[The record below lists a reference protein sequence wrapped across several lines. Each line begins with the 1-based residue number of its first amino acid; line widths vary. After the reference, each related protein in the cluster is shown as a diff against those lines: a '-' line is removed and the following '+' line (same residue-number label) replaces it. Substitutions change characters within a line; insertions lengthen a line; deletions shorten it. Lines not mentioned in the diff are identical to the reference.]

1 MKKITLLSLF
11 LFVFLCAA
19 APSYALGNRTCQ
31 DAYGGAL
38 PDPLPRWLQISIP
51 AADLHTENRYDL
63 LAGYLLRSKLVD
75 GSACPSGGINA
86 DGSPNACGLA
96 IAQSDV
102 VAWQNRYDYAIVTA
116 GQSNSIPPLLMKAL
130 IAVESQFWPAANWEK
145 GEIGLGQMTEMGS
158 DLVLAW
164 RPDYF
169 QAICAQGLDK
179 ATCAKGY
186 GGLDLSAQRLLRGLV
201 LKSIDATCPTCQGGV
216 NPAKGDQAV
225 TVLSEALGASC
236 RQSNRTFWLATGKR
250 PSEAL
255 SYEDFW
261 RLSLA
266 NYHIGTG
273 CVYQAL
279 RHTGNPNSW
288 SAIAINFPS
297 GCGSGAEYIRRFE
310 EQLAP

>member
-19 APSYALGNRTCQ
+19 APSYAQGNLTCQ
-31 DAYGGAL
+31 SAYGGGL
-38 PDPLPRWLQISIP
+38 PDPLPRWLQTSIP
-51 AADLHTENRYDL
+51 VADLHTENRYDL

-75 GSACPSGGINA
+75 GSACPSGGLNA
-86 DGSPNACGLA
+86 DGSPNACGLETVEV
-96 IAQSDV
+96 DV
-102 VAWQNRYDYAIVTA
+102 VAWQNRYDSAIVTA
-116 GQSNSIPPLLMKAL
+116 GQRNSIPPLLIKAL

-164 RPDYF
+164 RLDYF
-169 QAICAQGLDK
+169 QALCAQGLDK

-201 LKSIDATCPTCQGGV
+201 LKSIDTTCPTCQGGV
-216 NPAKGDQAV
+216 DPAKGDQAV
-225 TVLSEALGASC
+225 AVLSEALGASC

-250 PSEAL
+250 PAEAL

-279 RHTGNPNSW
+279 RHTGSPSSW
-288 SAIAINFPS
+288 NAIAINFS
-297 GCGSGAEYIRRFE
+297 AGCRSGAEYIRRIE

>member
-1 MKKITLLSLF
+1 MKRLILLSLS
-11 LFVFLCAA
+11 LLVFLCAA
-19 APSYALGNRTCQ
+19 APSYAQ
-31 DAYGGAL
+31 DDQPCASAYGGTL
-38 PDPLPRWLQISIP
+38 PDPLPRWLQTNIP

-63 LAGYLLRSKLVD
+63 LAGQLLRAKLVD
-75 GSACPSGGINA
+75 GSACPSGGLNA
-86 DGSPNACGLA
+86 DGSPNACGLEV
-96 IAQSDV
+96 AQSNV
-102 VAWQNRYDYAIVTA
+102 VVWQNRYDSAIA
-116 GQSNSIPPLLMKAL
+116 ASGQSASIPPFLMKAVM
-130 IAVESQFWPAANWEK
+130 AVEAQFWPAANWEK
-145 GEIGLGQMTEMGS
+145 GEIGLGQMTEMGA

-169 QAICAQGLDK
+169 QAVCTQGLDH

-186 GGLDLSAQRLLRGLV
+186 GGLDLSAQRILRGLV

-216 NPAKGDQAV
+216 DPAKGDQAV
-225 TVLSEALGASC
+225 TVLSQALGASC

-250 PSEAL
+250 PAELL

-273 CVYQAL
+273 CIYQAL
-279 RHTGNPNSW
+279 RHTGFPSSW
-288 SAIAINFPS
+288 SAIDINFPS
-297 GCGSGAEYIRRFE
+297 GCGSGAEYIRRIE

>member
-1 MKKITLLSLF
+1 MKKLILLSLF

-19 APSYALGNRTCQ
+19 APSYAQGDPTCES
-31 DAYGGAL
+31 AYGGTL
-38 PDPLPRWLQISIP
+38 PDPLPRWLQTSIP
-51 AADLHTENRYDL
+51 TADLHTENRYDL

-75 GSACPSGGINA
+75 GSTCPAGGLNA
-86 DGSPNACGLA
+86 DGSPNGCGLA
-96 IAQSDV
+96 VAQSDV
-102 VAWQNRYDYAIVTA
+102 ATWQNRYDFAIVTA
-116 GQSNSIPPLLMKAL
+116 GQKNSIPPLLIKAVT
-130 IAVESQFWPAANWEK
+130 AVESQFWPAANWEK
-145 GEIGLGQMTEMGS
+145 GEIGLGQMTEMGA
-158 DLVLAW
+158 DLVLSW

-169 QAICAQGLDK
+169 QEICAQGLDK
-179 ATCAKGY
+179 TTCAKGY

-201 LKSIDATCPTCQGGV
+201 LRSIDATCPTCQGGLD
-216 NPAKGDQAV
+216 PAKGDQAV

-250 PSEAL
+250 PAELL

-279 RHTGNPNSW
+279 RHTGNPSSW
-288 SAIAINFPS
+288 NAIAINFS
-297 GCGSGAEYIRRFE
+297 AGCGSGAEYIRRIE

>member
-1 MKKITLLSLF
+1 MKKLILLSMF

-19 APSYALGNRTCQ
+19 APSYAQGDQTCQ
-31 DAYGGAL
+31 STYGGAL
-38 PDPLPRWLQISIP
+38 PDPLPRWLQDIIP
-51 AADLHTENRYDL
+51 AADLQTENRYDL
-63 LAGYLLRSKLVD
+63 LAGQLLRSKLID
-75 GSACPSGGINA
+75 GAACPAGGLNA

-96 IAQSDV
+96 VAQSDV
-102 VAWQNRYDYAIVTA
+102 RAWQNRYDSAIVTA
-116 GQSNSIPPLLMKAL
+116 GQKISIPPLLLKAV

-145 GEIGLGQMTEMGS
+145 GEIGLGQMTEMGA

-169 QAICAQGLDK
+169 QTICAQGLDK

-201 LKSIDATCPTCQGGV
+201 LKSIDTTCSTCQGGV
-216 NPAKGDQAV
+216 DPAKGNQAV
-225 TVLSEALGASC
+225 AVLSETLGASC

-250 PSEAL
+250 PAEFM

-279 RHTGNPNSW
+279 RHTGNPSSW
-288 SAIAINFPS
+288 NAIAINFS
-297 GCGSGAEYIRRFE
+297 AGCGSGAEYIRRIE

>member
-1 MKKITLLSLF
+1 MKKLILLSSF

-19 APSYALGNRTCQ
+19 APSYAQGNPTCQ
-31 DAYGGAL
+31 STYGGAL
-38 PDPLPRWLQISIP
+38 PDSLPRWLQTSIL

-63 LAGYLLRSKLVD
+63 LAGYLLRSKQAD
-75 GSACPSGGINA
+75 GSACPAGGLNP

-96 IAQSDV
+96 VAQSDM
-102 VAWQNRYDYAIVTA
+102 VAWQNRYDVAIVTA

-201 LKSIDATCPTCQGGV
+201 LKSIDATCPTCQGGMD
-216 NPAKGDQAV
+216 PAKGDQAIA
-225 TVLSEALGASC
+225 VLSEAIGASC
-236 RQSNRTFWLATGKR
+236 RQSNWMFWLATGKW
-250 PSEAL
+250 PAELL
-255 SYEDFW
+255 SYADFW

-266 NYHIGTG
+266 NYHVGAG
-273 CVYQAL
+273 CIYQAL
-279 RHTGNPNSW
+279 RHSGNPNSW
-288 SAIAINFPS
+288 SVIAGSFSN
-297 GCGSGAEYIRRFE
+297 GCGSGAEYIRRIK